1 MKYVIRVHYTE
12 NNEPKMIGLIV
23 NKAIQND
30 LLLFRNDSNILKT
43 IIAVIGAYIGGF
55 QGIGN
60 IEFFENDKK
69 IYDLIY

>member
-1 MKYVIRVHYTE
+1 MQYVIRVHYTE
-12 NNEPKMIGLIV
+12 NGEPKMIGLIV

-30 LLLFRNDSNILKT
+30 LLLFRNNSNNLKS
-43 IIAVIGAYIGGF
+43 IMAVIGAYVDGF
-55 QGIGN
+55 QGVGN

>member
-1 MKYVIRVHYTE
+1 MQYVIRVHYTE
-12 NNEPKMIGLIV
+12 NNEPKMIGLII

-30 LLLFRNDSNILKT
+30 LILFRNDSNILKT

-60 IEFFENDKK
+60 IEFFVDNKK

>member
-1 MKYVIRVHYTE
+1 MQYVIRVHYTE

-23 NKAIQND
+23 DKRTQND
-30 LLLFRNDSNILKT
+30 LIMFRNDSVILKT

>member
-1 MKYVIRVHYTE
+1 MQYVIRVHYTQNGE
-12 NNEPKMIGLIV
+12 AKMIGLIV
-23 NKAIQND
+23 NKAIQDD
-30 LLLFRNDSNILKT
+30 LLLFRNDSNILKA
-43 IIAVIGAYIGGF
+43 IMAVIGAYISGF

>member
-1 MKYVIRVHYTE
+1 MRYVIRVHYTE
-12 NNEPKMIGLIV
+12 NNESKMIGLIV

-30 LLLFRNDSNILKT
+30 LLLFRNNSNVLKT
-43 IIAVIGAYIGGF
+43 IIAVIGAYIDGF

>member
-1 MKYVIRVHYTE
+1 MQYVIRVHYTE
-12 NNEPKMIGLIV
+12 NGEPKMIGLII

-30 LLLFRNDSNILKT
+30 LILFRNDSNILKT

-60 IEFFENDKK
+60 IEFFVNNKK

>member
-1 MKYVIRVHYTE
+1 MQYVIRVHYTE
-12 NNEPKMIGLIV
+12 NNKPKMIGLIV
-23 NKAIQND
+23 DKRTQND
-30 LLLFRNDSNILKT
+30 LIMFRNDSVILKT

>member
-43 IIAVIGAYIGGF
+43 IIAVIGSYIGGF

>member
-1 MKYVIRVHYTE
+1 MQYVIRVHYTE

-43 IIAVIGAYIGGF
+43 IIAVIGAYIDGF

>member
-1 MKYVIRVHYTE
+1 MEYVIRVHYTE
-12 NNEPKMIGLIV
+12 NNEPKMIGLII

-30 LLLFRNDSNILKT
+30 LILFRNDSNILKT
-43 IIAVIGAYIGGF
+43 IIAVIGAYIDEF

-60 IEFFENDKK
+60 IEFFVNNKK

>member
-1 MKYVIRVHYTE
+1 MQYVIRVHYTE
-12 NNEPKMIGLIV
+12 NGTPKMIGLII

-30 LLLFRNDSNILKT
+30 LLLFRNDSNVLKA
-43 IIAVIGAYIGGF
+43 IIATIGAYVQGF

-60 IEFFENDKK
+60 IEFFNGDKK

>member
-1 MKYVIRVHYTE
+1 MRYVIRVHYTE
-12 NNEPKMIGLIV
+12 NNEPKMIGLII

-43 IIAVIGAYIGGF
+43 IIAVIGAYIGGV

>member
-1 MKYVIRVHYTE
+1 MEYVIRVHYTE
-12 NNEPKMIGLIV
+12 NGEPKMIGLII

-30 LLLFRNDSNILKT
+30 LILFRNDSNILKT
-43 IIAVIGAYIGGF
+43 IIAVIGAYIDGF

-60 IEFFENDKK
+60 IEFFVNNKK

>member
-1 MKYVIRVHYTE
+1 MQYVIRVHYTQ
-12 NNEPKMIGLIV
+12 NNEPAMIGLIV
-23 NKAIQND
+23 DKRMLND
-30 LLLFRNDSNILKT
+30 LLLFRNDSVILKT
-43 IIAVIGAYIGGF
+43 IIAVIGAYVNGF

>member
-1 MKYVIRVHYTE
+1 MQYVIRVHYTQ
-12 NNEPKMIGLIV
+12 NNKPAMIGLIV
-23 NKAIQND
+23 DKRMLND
-30 LLLFRNDSNILKT
+30 LLLFRNDSVILKT
-43 IIAVIGAYIGGF
+43 IIAVIGAYVNGF